1 MLREDAYRLVQKHAM
16 NAWQNDLVFRELVS
30 ADPEIT
36 GKLSAE
42 KLARTFDLKRQLG
55 NVDAIFARV
64 LTSEPRAQ
72 TTELRDNGSR

>member
-16 NAWQNDLVFRELVS
+16 NAWQNELVVRDLVS

-36 GKLSAE
+36 GRLTPA
-42 KLARTFDLKRQLG
+42 KLAHTFDLNRQLR

-64 LTSEPRAQ
+64 LK
-72 TTELRDNGSR
+72 DF